1 MFENKKIFILG
12 MARSGYE
19 AAKILAKRNN
29 EIVLNDNNENQD
41 KNHIK
46 ELKKLGV
53 KVILGSHPDDILDD
67 SFDYLIKNPGI
78 KFDHKYLKYA
88 NEHNIKIINEIEMA
102 YHLLPK
108 NVKLIAVT
116 GTNGKTTTTSIIYE
130 IVSNAFPGKT
140 HLAGNIGFPL
150 CQIIE
155 NIKENDYLVMEIGV
169 PQLHDFYDFNPDI
182 AVLTNIFEA
191 HLDMFKT
198 REYYN
203 ETKLR
208 MFQNHTKDNIA
219 IINHDNED
227 AYRITKNIKSTKKYF
242 SSNEKINGCY
252 IKDNSIYY
260 YDEKIINTKDIK
272 LQGKHNYE
280 NIMCA
285 IMVSKELN
293 ISNEIIIKTLKEF
306 SGVEHRIE
314 YSGTI
319 DGVEFYNDS
328 KATNVTSTQIA
339 LSTFK
344 KPTIL
349 LLGGLDRG
357 HSFDGL
363 KDYMKH
369 VKLVVSFGQT
379 NNRIKEFCDKI
390 NIECIVH
397 NTLKESIIEAF
408 DNSKENDVILLSPAC
423 ASWDQYKC
431 FEDRGTE
438 FKKIVKELKEKKKI

>member
-19 AAKILAKRNN
+19 AAKVLAKRNN
-29 EIVLNDNNENQD
+29 EIVLNDNNTNQD
-41 KNHIK
+41 KNHVK
-46 ELKKLGV
+46 ELENLGI
-53 KVILGSHPDDILDD
+53 KVILGSHPDDILDE

-88 NEHNIKIINEIEMA
+88 ESHNIKVINEIEMA

-108 NVKLIAVT
+108 DVKLIAIT
-116 GTNGKTTTTSIIYE
+116 GTNGKTTTTSLTYE
-130 IVSNAFPGKT
+130 IVSNAFPGRT

-150 CQIIE
+150 CEVLE

-191 HLDMFKT
+191 HLDMFGT

-203 ETKLR
+203 ENKLR

-219 IINHDNED
+219 IINHDNAD

-242 SSNEKINGCY
+242 SSNEVIDGAY
-252 IKDNSIYY
+252 LKDDSIYY
-260 YDEKIINTKDIK
+260 YGEKIIDTKDIK

-285 IMVSKELN
+285 IMVAKELN
-293 ISNEIIIKTLKEF
+293 ISNDIIIKTLKEF

-319 DGVEFYNDS
+319 NGIEFYNDS

-339 LSTFK
+339 LSAFK

-363 KDYMKH
+363 LPYMSR

-379 NNRIKEFCDKI
+379 NNRIKDFCDKNNI
-390 NIECIVH
+390 NCIVH
-397 NTLKESIIEAF
+397 ETLEESINEAF
-408 DNSKENDVILLSPAC
+408 KNAITGDIVLLSPAC

-438 FKKIVKELKEKKKI
+438 FKNLVKKLKEN